1 MREGGVAE
9 GNARAEAANKGK
21 DDGMAELASAR
32 AWVTGN

>member
-1 MREGGVAE
+1 MREGGVAD

-21 DDGMAELASAR
+21 DDGMASAR